1 MGRDA
6 GWSGSKPVQFAKY
19 KRVKGK
25 RAMARQA
32 LGNLPRQN
40 PCAQCGTPIAAPDW
54 VESSPG
60 RTSYLWCCQAC
71 GYRFEAVAFFAESKS
86 EPEPIAA

>member
-1 MGRDA
+1 
-6 GWSGSKPVQFAKY
+6 
-19 KRVKGK
+19 
-25 RAMARQA
+25 MARQA
-32 LGNLPRQN
+32 LGNLPRHN
-40 PCAQCGTPIAAPDW
+40 PCAQCGEPIAAPDW

-71 GYRFEAVAFFAESKS
+71 GYRFEAVAYFAESKS